1 MIRRASGS
9 TVAASG
15 EPSLS
20 ETIEPS
26 SKYTS
31 TRSLR
36 LANRRRKAIVP
47 ASEPRKSAVPVST
60 LRRAIRLL
68 LLRALRARLRLPL
81 VTERAQAALQVVED
95 QTDGGLR
102 CGGRS
107 DRALA
112 VPDEEHAALTRRDLR
127 LDRLPACGAA
137 DRCE

>member
-68 LLRALRARLRLPL
+68 LLRALRARRLRLPL

-95 QTDGGLR
+95 QTDGGL
-102 CGGRS
+102 
-107 DRALA
+107 
-112 VPDEEHAALTRRDLR
+112 
-127 LDRLPACGAA
+127 
-137 DRCE
+137 